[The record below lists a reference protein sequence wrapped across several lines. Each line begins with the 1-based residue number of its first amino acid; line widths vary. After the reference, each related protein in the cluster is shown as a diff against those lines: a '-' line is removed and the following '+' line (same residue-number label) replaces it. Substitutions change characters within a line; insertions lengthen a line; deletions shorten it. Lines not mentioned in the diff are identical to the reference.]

1 MSNYYALVAGLPEL
15 SLDTAKVPLS
25 MEALKEV
32 LQHTVS
38 RNDMKLIRLFFLKY
52 DNQNLLAY
60 LQDPEASLHPL
71 GTFTADDLG
80 NIVHQDKVYL
90 AGLDVPPYFDQF
102 VVAYQSNSEMDA
114 VTAEDLLTSLYY
126 DYAVQ
131 NTNSFVRDFFE
142 FTLNVKNIL
151 IGYQCRKFD
160 FDAEKAVVGNNFVA
174 QAVKSSKSKDFGL
187 TGDVDNLETILL
199 IAEEQNILVRE
210 QKLDALFW
218 HYLDE
223 HTVFEYF
230 SLEKVFAYLMRVDIL
245 ERWESMRKQNG
256 NEIFLQTVNQL
267 KDNYEFNENF
277 N

>member
-15 SLDTAKVPLS
+15 TLDIAKVPVSL
-25 MEALKEV
+25 EALKEK
-32 LQHTVS
+32 LQETVTPK
-38 RNDMKLIRLFFLKY
+38 DMSLIRLFFLKY
-52 DNQNLLAY
+52 DNQNMLAY
-60 LQDPEASLHPL
+60 LRDREADLHPL
-71 GTFTADDLG
+71 GSFTATDLE
-80 NIVHQDKVYL
+80 NIVNKDKVFL
-90 AGLDVPPYFDQF
+90 SGVDVPPYFDQF
-102 VVAYQSNSEMDA
+102 VEAYQNNSEMDG

-126 DYAVQ
+126 DYAIQ

-151 IGYQCRKFD
+151 VGYQCRKFN
-160 FDAEKAVVGNNFVA
+160 FDPEKAIVGNNFVA
-174 QAVKSSKSKDFGL
+174 EAVKNSKSKDFGL

-210 QKLDALFW
+210 QKLDALLW
-218 HYLDE
+218 NYLDD

-230 SLEKVFAYLMRVDIL
+230 SLEKVFAYLIRVDIL
-245 ERWESMRKQNG
+245 ERWESMRRQNG

-267 KDNYEFNENF
+267 KNNYEFNENF